1 MAVIQ
6 LDMIERI
13 CYGDKSHMKSI
24 LEEAR
29 NEFIAFRNKFSSRDI
44 VIDESIF
51 HELHNLKTTLSMLQ
65 AGTHIRLV
73 QQILDGHPKYDQEEI
88 RSCIEELLP
97 VVSQIEEELQEM

>member
-13 CYGDKSHMKSI
+13 CYGDKNHMKSI
-24 LEEAR
+24 LAEAR
-29 NEFIAFRNKFSSRDI
+29 NEIMALTTKFSSHDI
-44 VIDESIF
+44 VLDESIF

-73 QQILDGHPKYDQEEI
+73 QQILDGHPKYEQKEI
-88 RSCIEELLP
+88 RSCMEELSP
-97 VVSQIEEELQEM
+97 VVLQIEDKLHEM